1 MPQLDEYLR
10 QLAPSMTQWRR
21 DFHLHAESGWL
32 EFRTA
37 SKVADILDGLGY
49 QLALGRDVIDADS
62 RMGLPDEE
70 TLAQAFERAR
80 EQGAPERWL
89 PAFEGGFAGV
99 VATLDTGRPGPTL
112 AFRVDMDALDLNEQ
126 HDDSH
131 RPHRDHF
138 ASCNAGMMHACGHDG
153 HTTILLAAAKYI
165 ASPACQFNGTVHLI
179 FQPAEEAIGGAD
191 LMIKD
196 GLFEQ
201 FPCERIFGLHNM
213 PGLPV
218 GKLGF
223 YAGNFMASADTVK
236 ITITGYGGHGA
247 HPERTVDPI
256 VAGAALVMALQ
267 SIVAR
272 NVPPGETAVVSV
284 GTFQAG
290 IASNVIPE
298 SAVMELSVRAMKPE
312 IRDLLIKRIHE
323 LADFTAKSYGASSV
337 VEVYDSYPVLT
348 NSPEETDFAR
358 ALALEVFGREGVLES
373 VSPMNASEDFAFM
386 LRERPGSYFL
396 LGNGEKGEKGGCMVH
411 NPGYDFNDDII
422 TIGATLFARLVE
434 KHCR

>member
-1 MPQLDEYLR
+1 MSDYVIPEIKATEAEMISIRHY
-10 QLAPSMTQWRR
+10 
-21 DFHLHAESGWL
+21 LHANPELSL
-32 EFRTA
+32 EEFNTSELVA
-37 SKVADILDGLGY
+37 SKLTEWGYQVTRGLGK
-49 QLALGRDVIDADS
+49 
-62 RMGLPDEE
+62 
-70 TLAQAFERAR
+70 T
-80 EQGAPERWL
+80 
-89 PAFEGGFAGV
+89 GV
-99 VATLDTGRPGPTL
+99 VGSLSKGDSPRTIGLRA
-112 AFRVDMDALDLNEQ
+112 DMDALPIEETTGL
-126 HDDSH
+126 
-131 RPHRDHF
+131 PW
-138 ASCNAGMMHACGHDG
+138 ASTAPGKMHACGHDG

-337 VEVYDSYPVLT
+337 VEVYDSYPVLPAVLKRPI
-348 NSPEETDFAR
+348 SR
-358 ALALEVFGREGVLES
+358 ALALEVFGREGVTES
-373 VSPMNASEDFAFM
+373 ISPMNASGDFAFM

-396 LGNGEKGEKGGCMVH
+396 LGNGERGE
-411 NPGYDFNDDII
+411 
-422 TIGATLFARLVE
+422 GAVAWCTTPATTLTMTLSPPARRCSPVWWKNTVANLW
-434 KHCR
+434 RRTRR

>member
-1 MPQLDEYLR
+1 M
-10 QLAPSMTQWRR
+10 
-21 DFHLHAESGWL
+21 
-32 EFRTA
+32 
-37 SKVADILDGLGY
+37 
-49 QLALGRDVIDADS
+49 
-62 RMGLPDEE
+62 
-70 TLAQAFERAR
+70 
-80 EQGAPERWL
+80 
-89 PAFEGGFAGV
+89 
-99 VATLDTGRPGPTL
+99 
-112 AFRVDMDALDLNEQ
+112 
-126 HDDSH
+126 
-131 RPHRDHF
+131 
-138 ASCNAGMMHACGHDG
+138 
-153 HTTILLAAAKYI
+153 
-165 ASPACQFNGTVHLI
+165 HLI

-312 IRDLLIKRIHE
+312 IRDLLIKRIQE
-323 LADFTAKSYGASSV
+323 LDRLYRQKLWRQQRSRGLRLLPGINQQSLKRPISPGRWRWRCLAAK
-337 VEVYDSYPVLT
+337 
-348 NSPEETDFAR
+348 
-358 ALALEVFGREGVLES
+358 
-373 VSPMNASEDFAFM
+373 
-386 LRERPGSYFL
+386 GSWS
-396 LGNGEKGEKGGCMVH
+396 
-411 NPGYDFNDDII
+411 
-422 TIGATLFARLVE
+422 RS
-434 KHCR
+434 RR

>member
-1 MPQLDEYLR
+1 MTDCVIPEIKATEDEMIAIRHY
-10 QLAPSMTQWRR
+10 
-21 DFHLHAESGWL
+21 LHANPELSL
-32 EFRTA
+32 EEFNT
-37 SKVADILDGLGY
+37 SELVAGKLTEWGYTVTRGL
-49 QLALGRDVIDADS
+49 AK
-62 RMGLPDEE
+62 
-70 TLAQAFERAR
+70 T
-80 EQGAPERWL
+80 
-89 PAFEGGFAGV
+89 GV
-99 VATLDTGRPGPTL
+99 VGTLSKGDSPRTIGLR
-112 AFRVDMDALDLNEQ
+112 ADMDALPIFEATDL
-126 HDDSH
+126 
-131 RPHRDHF
+131 PW
-138 ASCNAGMMHACGHDG
+138 ASTVAGKMHACGHDG

-196 GLFEQ
+196 GLFER

-256 VAGAALVMALQ
+256 VTGAALVMNLQ

-272 NVPPGETAVVSV
+272 NVPPGETVVSV

-298 SAVMELSVRAMKPE
+298 NVVMELSVRAMKPE
-312 IRDLLIKRIHE
+312 IRDLLIKRIKE
-323 LADFTAKSYGASSV
+323 LADFTAKSYGASSE
-337 VEVYDSYPVLT
+337 VEVFDSYPVLT
-348 NSPEETDFAR
+348 NSGEETEFAK
-358 ALALEVFGREGVLES
+358 ALALEVFGEEGVLES
-373 VSPMNASEDFAFM
+373 ISPMNASEDFAFM
-386 LRERPGSYFL
+386 LQKRPGCYFL
-396 LGNGEKGEKGGCMVH
+396 LGNGEKGGKGGCMVH

-422 TIGATLFARLVE
+422 STGATLFARLVE
-434 KHCR
+434 THCR

>member
-1 MPQLDEYLR
+1 
-10 QLAPSMTQWRR
+10 MTDCVIPEIKATEEEMIAIR
-21 DFHLHAESGWL
+21 HYLHANPELSL
-32 EFRTA
+32 EEFNT
-37 SKVADILDGLGY
+37 SELVAGKLTEWGYTVTRGL
-49 QLALGRDVIDADS
+49 AK
-62 RMGLPDEE
+62 
-70 TLAQAFERAR
+70 T
-80 EQGAPERWL
+80 
-89 PAFEGGFAGV
+89 GV
-99 VATLDTGRPGPTL
+99 VGTLSKGDSPRTIGLR
-112 AFRVDMDALDLNEQ
+112 ADMDALPIFEATDL
-126 HDDSH
+126 
-131 RPHRDHF
+131 PW
-138 ASCNAGMMHACGHDG
+138 ASTVAGKMHACGHDG

-196 GLFEQ
+196 GLFER

-218 GKLGF
+218 GKVGF

-236 ITITGYGGHGA
+236 ITITGYGA

-256 VAGAALVMALQ
+256 VTGAALVMNLQ

-298 SAVMELSVRAMKPE
+298 NVVMELSVRAMKPE
-312 IRDLLIKRIHE
+312 IRDLLIKRIKE
-323 LADFTAKSYGASSV
+323 LADFTAKSYGASSE
-337 VEVYDSYPVLT
+337 VEVFDSYPVLT
-348 NSPEETDFAR
+348 NSVEETEFAK
-358 ALALEVFGREGVLES
+358 ALALEVFGEEGVLES
-373 VSPMNASEDFAFM
+373 ISPMNASEDFAFM
-386 LRERPGSYFL
+386 LQQRPGCYFL
-396 LGNGEKGEKGGCMVH
+396 LGNGEKGGKGSCMVH

-422 TIGATLFARLVE
+422 STGATLFARLVE
-434 KHCR
+434 THCR

>member
-1 MPQLDEYLR
+1 M
-10 QLAPSMTQWRR
+10 AVSPSLIAEAVGWRR
-21 DFHLHAESGWL
+21 EFHAAPE
-32 EFRTA
+32 
-37 SKVADILDGLGY
+37 LGY
-49 QLALGRDVIDADS
+49 QEQETSRRVAELLAS
-62 RMGLPDEE
+62 FGLQVHRG
-70 TLAQAFERAR
+70 LA
-80 EQGAPERWL
+80 GT
-89 PAFEGGFAGV
+89 GV
-99 VATLDTGRPGPTL
+99 VAPLENGPGPVIGL
-112 AFRVDMDALDLNEQ
+112 RADMDALPIHETTDL
-126 HDDSH
+126 
-131 RPHRDHF
+131 PW
-138 ASCNAGMMHACGHDG
+138 ASTVPGKMHACGHDG

-191 LMIKD
+191 LIIKD

-272 NVPPGETAVVSV
+272 NVPPGETAGVSV

-298 SAVMELSVRAMKPE
+298 SVVMELSVRAMKPD

-422 TIGATLFARLVE
+422 TTGATLFARLVE

>member
-1 MPQLDEYLR
+1 
-10 QLAPSMTQWRR
+10 MTDCVIPEIKATEEEMIAIR
-21 DFHLHAESGWL
+21 HYLHANPELSL
-32 EFRTA
+32 EEFNT
-37 SKVADILDGLGY
+37 SELVAGKLTEWGYTVTRGL
-49 QLALGRDVIDADS
+49 AK
-62 RMGLPDEE
+62 
-70 TLAQAFERAR
+70 T
-80 EQGAPERWL
+80 
-89 PAFEGGFAGV
+89 GV
-99 VATLDTGRPGPTL
+99 VGTLSKGDSPRTIGLR
-112 AFRVDMDALDLNEQ
+112 ADMDALPIFETTDL
-126 HDDSH
+126 
-131 RPHRDHF
+131 PW
-138 ASCNAGMMHACGHDG
+138 ASTVAGKMHACGHDG

-196 GLFEQ
+196 GLFER

-218 GKLGF
+218 GKVGF

-256 VAGAALVMALQ
+256 VTGAALVMNLQ

-298 SAVMELSVRAMKPE
+298 NVVMELSVRAMKPE
-312 IRDLLIKRIHE
+312 IRDLLIKRIKE
-323 LADFTAKSYGASSV
+323 LADFTAKSYGASSE
-337 VEVYDSYPVLT
+337 VEVFDSYPVLT
-348 NSPEETDFAR
+348 NSVEDRIRQSAGAGSLWRGGR
-358 ALALEVFGREGVLES
+358 AGIHLADERQRRFCLYAPAAPRLLLPAGQWRERREG
-373 VSPMNASEDFAFM
+373 
-386 LRERPGSYFL
+386 
-396 LGNGEKGEKGGCMVH
+396 
-411 NPGYDFNDDII
+411 
-422 TIGATLFARLVE
+422 
-434 KHCR
+434 